1 MVKAIRFAIK
11 YSHLIPHFIDFIEVC
26 IDAAG
31 DKKLSKKERGL
42 MLKKYYAL
50 VKVIQ
55 TSYFKLDYSSNNI
68 KDTLIFISM

>member
-1 MVKAIRFAIK
+1 MVFRKSQYGYDNWSLNMVKAIRFAIK

-55 TSYFKLDYSSNNI
+55 TS
-68 KDTLIFISM
+68 

>member
-1 MVKAIRFAIK
+1 MMVFRKSQYGYDNWSLNMVKAIRFAIK

-55 TSYFKLDYSSNNI
+55 TS
-68 KDTLIFISM
+68 

>member
-1 MVKAIRFAIK
+1 MLFRKSQYGYDNWSLNMVKAIRFAIK

-55 TSYFKLDYSSNNI
+55 TS
-68 KDTLIFISM
+68 